1 MHPFKNFQL
10 NNAIFAAIWL
20 VFLAAILVQV
30 YVGAGYS
37 TGDKAWMTACVA
49 VFSAFYFWAFGSMES
64 YPSGWS
70 QFARAILRWAVLL
83 VIALASVPVIKTGV
97 ISYAPY
103 LAAILGFS
111 VPWRKSLPIVAA
123 TGVVG
128 TLAVWLVAPEDLG
141 WSSLPL
147 FAMPFLLVAVGV
159 FSQYDVS
166 RYQLQ
171 HELDLAQQREDIATD
186 VHDLLGHSLTVINLK
201 SEVARRALRNNAE
214 QAERE
219 LKEISELSRLA
230 LAEVRATVTRMRTP
244 TFAGEVQGARRALE
258 TKGIAAHL
266 PERLTPAGV
275 HETVFSWCLREL
287 TTNVVRHSGAR
298 TCWVSMTADKLQVT
312 DDGCGFSADAT
323 GSADAPAND
332 IGGLAGLRERVEAAG
347 GRLTVSR
354 ERGLTRVLVSM
365 GGDNVLLKDGAVAG
379 STGSEESVR

>member
-1 MHPFKNFQL
+1 M
-10 NNAIFAAIWL
+10 
-20 VFLAAILVQV
+20 
-30 YVGAGYS
+30 
-37 TGDKAWMTACVA
+37 
-49 VFSAFYFWAFGSMES
+49 
-64 YPSGWS
+64 
-70 QFARAILRWAVLL
+70 
-83 VIALASVPVIKTGV
+83 
-97 ISYAPY
+97 
-103 LAAILGFS
+103 
-111 VPWRKSLPIVAA
+111 AA

-128 TLAVWLVAPEDLG
+128 TLAVWFVAPEDLG
-141 WSSLPL
+141 WSSLVL

-201 SEVARRALRNNAE
+201 SEVARRALHTNAE
-214 QAERE
+214 QAEKE

-244 TFAGEVQGARRALE
+244 TFAGEVRGARRALE
-258 TKGIAAHL
+258 TKGITAHL
-266 PERLTPAGV
+266 PERLTPAGE

-312 DDGCGFSADAT
+312 DDGCGFSADAS
-323 GSADAPAND
+323 GSAE
-332 IGGLAGLRERVEAAG
+332 GGLAGLRERVEAAG
-347 GRLTVSR
+347 GTLTVSR

-365 GGDNVLLKDGAVAG
+365 GGDNELIDDGAVAG
-379 STGSEESVR
+379 GANAEEGMR

>member
-1 MHPFKNFQL
+1 MDDGVRGRLFSL
-10 NNAIFAAIWL
+10 L
-20 VFLAAILVQV
+20 FLGVRLDGVLSERLESV
-30 YVGAGYS
+30 CAGH
-37 TGDKAWMTACVA
+37 VA
-49 VFSAFYFWAFGSMES
+49 VGRLAGNCVGE
-64 YPSGWS
+64 
-70 QFARAILRWAVLL
+70 RAHHQDGRDQLRAV
-83 VIALASVPVIKTGV
+83 PRR
-97 ISYAPY
+97 
-103 LAAILGFS
+103 ILGFS
-111 VPWRKSLPIVAA
+111 VPWRKSLPFVAA

-258 TKGIAAHL
+258 TKGITAHL
-266 PERLTPAGV
+266 PERLTPAGT

-298 TCWVSMTADKLQVT
+298 TCWVTMTADKLQVT
-312 DDGCGFSADAT
+312 DDGCGFSADT
-323 GSADAPAND
+323 TSNAD
-332 IGGLAGLRERVEAAG
+332 GGLAGLRERVEAAG
-347 GRLTVSR
+347 GALTVSR
-354 ERGLTRVLVSM
+354 EQGLTKVLVSM
-365 GGDNVLLKDGAVAG
+365 GGDNGLLDDGAVAG
-379 STGSEESVR
+379 ATEAEEGVR